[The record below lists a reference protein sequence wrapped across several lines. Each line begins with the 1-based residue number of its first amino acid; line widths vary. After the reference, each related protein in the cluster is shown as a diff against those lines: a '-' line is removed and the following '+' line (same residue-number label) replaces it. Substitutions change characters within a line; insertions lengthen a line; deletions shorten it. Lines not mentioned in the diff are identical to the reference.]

1 MNINDIIKTRRAIYP
16 SQYEKGEV
24 KKSFIKL
31 LLENANTAP
40 SHRLTQPWFFKVYQN
55 ESKLELAKSMVN
67 HYKLLG
73 NPKNFSIKEKKI
85 TEKCFQSNCI
95 IAIFMNRDHA
105 ESIPEWEEVASTAMA
120 VQNMW
125 LTCVEKNI
133 GCYWST
139 PSYIQNMDDYFKLKQ
154 NQKCLGFFYMG
165 KFNHSE
171 KTATER
177 NDIFD
182 KTEWF
187 K

>member
-1 MNINDIIKTRRAIYP
+1 MSVSESIKKRRAIYP
-16 SQYEKGEV
+16 SQYKEEDI
-24 KKSFIKL
+24 SENDIKEI
-31 LLENANTAP
+31 LENANYAP

-55 ESKLELAKSMVN
+55 EFKIELSNSMVK
-67 HYKLLG
+67 HYKLSSSI
-73 NPKNFSIKEKKI
+73 KNIGIKEKKI
-85 TEKCFQSNCI
+85 IDKCTQSSCI
-95 IAIFMNRDHA
+95 IAIFMNRDLA
-105 ESIPEWEEVASTAMA
+105 ESVPEWEEIASTAMA

-139 PSYIQNMDDYFKLKQ
+139 PSYIQNMGDYFKLKQ

-165 KFNHSE
+165 KFNHGE
-171 KTATER
+171 KIAPER
-177 NDIFD
+177 NDIFA

>member
-1 MNINDIIKTRRAIYP
+1 MSVSESIKKRRAIYP
-16 SQYEKGEV
+16 SQY
-24 KKSFIKL
+24 KKDDISENDIKEI
-31 LLENANTAP
+31 LENANYAP

-55 ESKLELAKSMVN
+55 EFKIELANTMVK
-67 HYKLLG
+67 HYKLSSSV
-73 NPKNFSIKEKKI
+73 KNNGIKEKKI
-85 TEKCFQSNCI
+85 MDKCIKSSCI
-95 IAIFMNRDHA
+95 IAIFMNRDLA
-105 ESIPEWEEVASTAMA
+105 ESVPEWEEIASTAMA

-139 PSYIQNMDDYFKLKQ
+139 PVYAQTMSNHFKLKQ

-165 KFNHSE
+165 RFNHDETIPSV
-171 KTATER
+171 R
-177 NDIFD
+177 NDIFE

>member
-1 MNINDIIKTRRAIYP
+1 MTVSESIKKRRAVYP
-16 SQYEKGEV
+16 SQYKDGNISEKDIRE
-24 KKSFIKL
+24 IL
-31 LLENANTAP
+31 QNANFAP
-40 SHRLTQPWFFKVYQN
+40 THRLTQPWFFKVYQN
-55 ESKLELAKSMVN
+55 KSKLELADSMVN
-67 HYKLLG
+67 HYKLSANL
-73 NPKNFSIKEKKI
+73 KNVSIKEKKI
-85 TEKCFQSNCI
+85 IDKCIQSSCI
-95 IAIFMNRDHA
+95 IVIFMKRDEA

-139 PSYIQNMDDYFKLKQ
+139 PSYIRNMGDYFKLKQ

-165 KFNHSE
+165 KFNHGE
-171 KTATER
+171 KIASER
-177 NDIFD
+177 NDIFT

>member
-1 MNINDIIKTRRAIYP
+1 MSVSESIKKRRAIYP
-16 SQYEKGEV
+16 SQYKEEDI
-24 KKSFIKL
+24 SENDIKEI
-31 LLENANTAP
+31 LENANHAP

-55 ESKLELAKSMVN
+55 EFKIELAKSMVK
-67 HYKLLG
+67 HYKLSRSL
-73 NPKNFSIKEKKI
+73 KNNDIKEKKI
-85 TEKCFQSNCI
+85 IDKCIQSSCI
-95 IAIFMNRDHA
+95 IAIFMNRDLA
-105 ESIPEWEEVASTAMA
+105 ESVPEWEEIASTSMA

-139 PSYIQNMDDYFKLKQ
+139 PVYIQSMGNYFNLKQ

-165 KFNHSE
+165 RFNHDE
-171 KTATER
+171 KTPSKR
-177 NDIFD
+177 KDISA